1 MRKLRPLL
9 KLYIIIIAVRDI
21 YVIFLT
27 IILWFWE
34 LCWGPLHPNPPS
46 SFWLCENLRSD
57 VVDLVKIYIRK
68 RIWTHGRTL
77 DVIVH
82 NSRVPFTLVHITL
95 LIVTILWLLAVKFPE
110 DRTVFFSNSHKS
122 CLFGLAAGLFLYSS

>member
-68 RIWTHGRTL
+68 RIWTHGRTRCNCTQL
-77 DVIVH
+77 KGTIYIGTHYVANCH
-82 NSRVPFTLVHITL
+82 NSL
-95 LIVTILWLLAVKFPE
+95 
-110 DRTVFFSNSHKS
+110 TVGSEVSWRQDSLFSNSHKS